1 MPDSG
6 FFNRSLTVTPSDT
19 VNYDGTVVSTTGTYQ
34 TSGNTKPIPADGLY
48 VGGAGTVTVVY
59 ENGQTNQYTAVAG
72 EILPIRTIR
81 VNSTG
86 TAATLM
92 LALYTV

>member
-6 FFNRSLTVTPSDT
+6 FFNRSLSITPSDT
-19 VNYDGTVVSTTGTYQ
+19 VNYDGTTFNAASLQ
-34 TSGNTKPIPADGLY
+34 KALPADAIY

-59 ENGQTNQYTAVAG
+59 ENGQTNQFTAVAG
-72 EILPIRTIR
+72 EILPLRTIR

-92 LALYTV
+92 NALYTV